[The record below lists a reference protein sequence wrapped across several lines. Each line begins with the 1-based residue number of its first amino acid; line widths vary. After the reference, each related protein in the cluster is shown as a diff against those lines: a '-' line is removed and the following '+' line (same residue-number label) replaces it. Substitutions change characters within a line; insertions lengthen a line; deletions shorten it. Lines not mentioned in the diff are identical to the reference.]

1 MSDYSKEAMFKEY
14 QRLTGLRDAK
24 LSEVKH
30 LSDALAAA
38 NTKMEAARVEAVA
51 VAAKIGEAKGG
62 QEWLDLKKTIA
73 VLARALHGKDGP
85 LASK

>member
-24 LSEVKH
+24 LDEVSH
-30 LSDALAAA
+30 LTEALEAA
-38 NTKMEAARVEAVA
+38 NTKMDKARIEASSIASQ
-51 VAAKIGEAKGG
+51 IGDAKGG

-73 VLARALHGKDGP
+73 VLARALQGKDGL